1 MNGILIDS
9 SFIYSVDYIKEEET
23 LKITFVNGTEYEYQG
38 INEELFE
45 DFLKAESKGRFFRE
59 NIRNKFLFN
68 A

>member
-9 SFIYSVDYIKEEET
+9 SFIYSVDYTKEEET